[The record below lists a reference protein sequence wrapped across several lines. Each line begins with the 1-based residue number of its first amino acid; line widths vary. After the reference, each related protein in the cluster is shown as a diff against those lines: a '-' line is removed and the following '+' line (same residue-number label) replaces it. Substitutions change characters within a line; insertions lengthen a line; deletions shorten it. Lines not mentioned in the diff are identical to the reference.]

1 MRRGLEIDTKGCGFE
16 KFFGDEYM
24 GYMYPTVFMEEGGN
38 VLVSVPDLPGLH
50 TFASNMADAL
60 FMAQDAIEM
69 WLWDAEN
76 KGEDIPP
83 SSSLAKIAEA
93 CKSPAQ
99 VVNMVAA
106 DTDEYRRHNDTRS
119 VKKTLSIPA
128 WLNHQAEK
136 ANAPFSQILQQG
148 LKEYLH
154 IAQ

>member
-1 MRRGLEIDTKGCGFE
+1 MK
-16 KFFGDEYM
+16 YV
-24 GYMYPTVFMEEGGN
+24 YPALFSIEEGT

-60 FMAQDAIEM
+60 FLAQDAIEM

-76 KGEDIPP
+76 KGEVIPSASSQEDI
-83 SSSLAKIAEA
+83 SKL
-93 CKSPAQ
+93 CKHLDQ
-99 VVNMVAA
+99 VVSMVAA
-106 DTDEYRRHNDTRS
+106 DTDEYRRQNDTHS

-128 WLNHQAEK
+128 WLNHKAEE

>member
-1 MRRGLEIDTKGCGFE
+1 MKYVYAAILT
-16 KFFGDEYM
+16 
-24 GYMYPTVFMEEGGN
+24 PEEGN
-38 VLVSVPDLPGLH
+38 ILVSVPDLQGLH
-50 TFASNMADAL
+50 TFGSSMADAL

-76 KGEDIPP
+76 AGDAIPP
-83 SSSLAKIAEA
+83 ASNQKKIAGMCE
-93 CKSPAQ
+93 SPDQ
-99 VVNMVAA
+99 VVSMVAA
-106 DTDEYRRHNDTRS
+106 DTDEYRRQNDSRAI
-119 VKKTLSIPA
+119 KKTLSMPA